1 MINIIHTDNT
11 DKQSPT
17 IIDLNITQYS
27 PYQEFD
33 WSYTSGSQ
41 LFLPTGVS
49 TITINLSLT
58 NFAPNIYA
66 TVDSYAS
73 TGISALELIESEITS
88 GRPNPSPILKF
99 KPSQDGVPATISLR
113 LFPHQIIDFGLFVS
127 VMLENKQLAYLFCDP
142 QASNDPQLSG
152 TG

>member
-1 MINIIHTDNT
+1 MISIIHTDNKA
-11 DKQSPT
+11 KQSPT
-17 IIDLNITQYS
+17 VIDLNITQYS
-27 PYQEFD
+27 PYQKFT

-58 NFAPNIYA
+58 NFSPGISA
-66 TVDSYAS
+66 TVESYAS
-73 TGISALELIESEITS
+73 TGISALALIESEMVS
-88 GRPNPSPILKF
+88 GRPSPSPILKF
-99 KPSQDGVPATISLR
+99 KSSQDGVPATISLL
-113 LFPHQIIDFGLFVS
+113 LFPHQIIDFGLFVR
-127 VMLENKQLAYLFCDP
+127 VMLENKELDYLFCDP